1 MKIFKFGGAS
11 VKDAAGVK
19 NLVIVLEKVGYKDTL
34 VVVSAMG
41 KSTNALEE
49 IIEQYFQDK
58 TKTPAALLPLKE
70 YHLQIVND
78 LFQEQKAEVVAVVH
92 ELFEELHTFLKSN
105 KSPDYSF
112 VYDQVVS
119 FGELLSTTIIHY
131 FLLNQGMDSFWLD
144 ARNCIKTDDYYRA
157 ANLNWELTQSNIQSQ
172 IGTASLVITQGFI
185 GSNSNNFTTT
195 LGREGSDYS
204 AAIFGYAL
212 NAESVTIWKDVP
224 GVLNGDPREFQNTQ
238 LLHQISYREAIEL
251 AFYGA
256 SVIHPKTL
264 QPLQRKEIP
273 LFVKSFENP
282 LESGTSVS
290 KGKTLDPHIPC
301 YIVKKD
307 QVLIRL
313 SSIDFSFIVEENISY
328 IFGLLHEYQMPVELI
343 QNSAISFSVCVN
355 NKYKRLE
362 ELIMVLRSRF
372 NVDVT
377 EGVDLFTIR
386 HFDTKASQFIN
397 KKGKQVLLE
406 QRTSETAQFVISA

>member
-19 NLVIVLEKVGYKDTL
+19 NLVSVLEKVGYKDTL

-78 LFQEQKAEVVAVVH
+78 SFQEQKAEVVAVVH

-397 KKGKQVLLE
+397 QKGKQVLLE